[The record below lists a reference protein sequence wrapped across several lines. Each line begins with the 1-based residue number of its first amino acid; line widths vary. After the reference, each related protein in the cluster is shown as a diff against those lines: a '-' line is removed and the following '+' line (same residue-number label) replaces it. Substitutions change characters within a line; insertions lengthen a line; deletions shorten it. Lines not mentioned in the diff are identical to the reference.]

1 MALPINTTPSY
12 TVTLPSDKRLVKYRP
27 FLVKDQKNLMIAQQ
41 SENQQV
47 MADTL
52 KSVIA
57 NCLVD
62 NDIDVNTLATFDME
76 YLFLHIRGK
85 SVGEDVPLVLRCDE
99 DHGEDNKKAVIK
111 YSVKIDDIEVKF
123 SDEHESKFTLFNDV
137 GVQMR
142 YPSFDILDKLKTNV
156 NDAEMMFDIIG
167 QCIEYVYDDNE
178 VYYTHEQTKEEINQF
193 LDNLTSEQFDKIQKF
208 FDTMP
213 KLTHTVE
220 YDCPVCSKHHK
231 VTIEGLQSFF

>member
-1 MALPINTTPSY
+1 MALPLNTTPSY
-12 TVTLPSDKRLVKYRP
+12 TVTLPSDKRQVKYRP
-27 FLVKDQKNLMIAQQ
+27 FLVKDQKHLMLAQQ
-41 SENQQV
+41 SEDPQV
-47 MADTL
+47 MSDTL

-57 NCLVD
+57 SCLID
-62 NDIDVNTLATFDME
+62 NDIDVNKLATFDME

-85 SVGEDVPLVLRCDE
+85 SVGEEIPLLLKCDE

-111 YSVKIDDIEVKF
+111 YSVKVNDIEVKF
-123 SDEHESKFTLFNDV
+123 SDEHESRFILFDNV

-142 YPSFDILDKLKTNV
+142 YPSFDILDKLKNNV

-167 QCIEYVYDDNE
+167 NCIEYVYDDNE

-213 KLTHTVE
+213 KLSHSVD
-220 YDCPVCSKHHK
+220 YNCPVCGKAHH
-231 VTIEGLQSFF
+231 VNVEGLQSFF